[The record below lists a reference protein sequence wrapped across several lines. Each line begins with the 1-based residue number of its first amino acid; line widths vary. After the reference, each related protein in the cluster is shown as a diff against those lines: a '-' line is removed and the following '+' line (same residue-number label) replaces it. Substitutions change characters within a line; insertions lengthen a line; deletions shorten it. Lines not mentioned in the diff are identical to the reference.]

1 MLQAGD
7 EYAIPVLLRAC
18 QLQHYTT
25 SLHSVKSNVKS
36 PKLRQRQ
43 PRGMQTISNY
53 RRTQHSGSRIWER
66 GIWARLFGALQVW
79 PPAHVQDSPNT
90 QCKVGAVR
98 MPLQCSQTAADALQ
112 ATRLP
117 LVRSSAEAVD
127 LRSSRPHTR
136 HAFQRRA
143 SIGTR
148 VDGNSIGAR
157 KRSQPESISAT

>member
-1 MLQAGD
+1 MIMPFLCCYAHVNCSTIQRAFIRLSQMSNLQNCD
-7 EYAIPVLLRAC
+7 SDNRAAC
-18 QLQHYTT
+18 KRFL
-25 SLHSVKSNVKS
+25 
-36 PKLRQRQ
+36 
-43 PRGMQTISNY
+43 Y
-53 RRTQHSGSRIWER
+53 RRPQLSGSRIWDR

-90 QCKVGAVR
+90 QCKAGAVR